1 MEENF
6 TVPITRPQSFQ
17 SPPPS
22 QKQEVT
28 FPTEVIELPSKG
40 FFYKENDPLSSGKVE
55 LKMMTAKEEDILT
68 SENLIKKGV
77 VLDKLLESLIVDKS
91 IKIENILIGDKN
103 ALYVAARRLA
113 YGDSYGPVGI
123 VCKNCKE
130 ESKIDINLAE
140 LKDKD
145 FDFSKYSKS
154 ENSLSFTLPYS
165 KKLIT
170 VKLATTLEEQ
180 QIENELKSIS
190 KLNKGGQSAEITTR
204 LKHVITAIDGN
215 TDKVL
220 IRKFVDTELL
230 SRDSIE
236 LRRFIRQNSPDL
248 DMTFNFT
255 CPNCNSDDRSEV
267 PMTVQFFWPNN

>member
-17 SPPPS
+17 SPPPQP
-22 QKQEVT
+22 QKQEAT

-140 LKDKD
+140 LKDKEY
-145 FDFSKYSKS
+145 DFSKYSKS

-220 IRKFVDTELL
+220 IRKFVDMVNPTRLTFTKGYFRKRFQSVAKEFGPFIT
-230 SRDSIE
+230 RDPT
-236 LRRFIRQNSPDL
+236 LKPDFI
-248 DMTFNFT
+248 
-255 CPNCNSDDRSEV
+255 
-267 PMTVQFFWPNN
+267 

>member
-17 SPPPS
+17 APPPP

-113 YGDSYGPVGI
+113 YGDNYGPVGV
-123 VCKNCKE
+123 VCKNCRE

-145 FDFSKYSKS
+145 FDFSKYSKA

-165 KKLIT
+165 KKLVT
-170 VKLATTLEEQ
+170 VKLATSLEEQ

-204 LKHVITAIDGN
+204 LKHVITSIDGN
-215 TDKVL
+215 TDKAF

-236 LRRFIRQNSPDL
+236 LRKFIRQNSPDL

-255 CPNCNSDDRSEV
+255 CPNCNSEDRSEV
-267 PMTVQFFWPNN
+267 PMTVQFFWPNS

>member
-1 MEENF
+1 
-6 TVPITRPQSFQ
+6 
-17 SPPPS
+17 
-22 QKQEVT
+22 
-28 FPTEVIELPSKG
+28 
-40 FFYKENDPLSSGKVE
+40 
-55 LKMMTAKEEDILT
+55 MMTAKEEDILT

-113 YGDSYGPVGI
+113 YGDSYGPVGV
-123 VCKNCKE
+123 VCKNCRE
-130 ESKIDINLAE
+130 ESKIDINLSE
-140 LKDKD
+140 LKDKE
-145 FDFSKYSKS
+145 FDVNKFTKG
-154 ENSLSFTLPYS
+154 ENNVSFTLPYS
-165 KKLIT
+165 KKLVT
-170 VKLATTLEEQ
+170 VKLATSLEEQ

-204 LKHVITAIDGN
+204 LKHVITSIDGN
-215 TDKVL
+215 TDKAF

-236 LRRFIRQNSPDL
+236 LRKFIRQNSPDL

-255 CPNCNSDDRSEV
+255 CPNCNSEDRSEV
-267 PMTVQFFWPNN
+267 PMTVQFFWPNS

>member
-113 YGDSYGPVGI
+113 YGDNYGPVGV

-145 FDFSKYSKS
+145 FDFSKYSKA

-165 KKLIT
+165 KKLVT

-204 LKHVITAIDGN
+204 LKHVITSIDGN
-215 TDKVL
+215 TDKVF

-236 LRRFIRQNSPDL
+236 LRKFIRQNSPDL

>member
-17 SPPPS
+17 APPPS

-113 YGDSYGPVGI
+113 YGDNYGPVGV
-123 VCKNCKE
+123 VCKNCRE

-145 FDFSKYSKS
+145 FDFSKYSKA

-165 KKLIT
+165 KKLVT

-204 LKHVITAIDGN
+204 LKHVITSIDGN
-215 TDKVL
+215 TDKVF

-236 LRRFIRQNSPDL
+236 LRKFIRQNSPDL

>member
-17 SPPPS
+17 APPPP

-91 IKIENILIGDKN
+91 IKIENILLGDKN

-113 YGDSYGPVGI
+113 YGDNYGPVGV
-123 VCKNCKE
+123 VCKNCRE
-130 ESKIDINLAE
+130 ESKIDINLSE
-140 LKDKD
+140 LKDKE
-145 FDFSKYSKS
+145 FDVNKFTKG
-154 ENSLSFTLPYS
+154 ENSISFTLPYS
-165 KKLIT
+165 KKLVT
-170 VKLATTLEEQ
+170 VKLATSLEEQ

-190 KLNKGGQSAEITTR
+190 KLNKNGQSAEITTR
-204 LKHVITAIDGN
+204 LKHVITSIDGN
-215 TDKVL
+215 TDKAF

-236 LRRFIRQNSPDL
+236 LRKFIRQNSPDL

-255 CPNCNSDDRSEV
+255 CPNCNSEDRSEV
-267 PMTVQFFWPNN
+267 PMTVQFFWPNS

>member
-17 SPPPS
+17 APPPS
-22 QKQEVT
+22 QKQEAT

-140 LKDKD
+140 LKDKEY
-145 FDFSKYSKS
+145 DFSKYSKS
-154 ENSLSFTLPYS
+154 E
-165 KKLIT
+165 KKELFQPI
-170 VKLATTLEEQ
+170 KGLEKNKRIPATAVINGFKTKCDLRPGV
-180 QIENELKSIS
+180 SI
-190 KLNKGGQSAEITTR
+190 
-204 LKHVITAIDGN
+204 D
-215 TDKVL
+215 L
-220 IRKFVDTELL
+220 IRLPIYQGDYNAPGT
-230 SRDSIE
+230 SI
-236 LRRFIRQNSPDL
+236 LF
-248 DMTFNFT
+248 
-255 CPNCNSDDRSEV
+255 SDYICDIV
-267 PMTVQFFWPNN
+267 I